1 MSRIINE
8 KFTCT
13 NCHVESDFKM
23 YKSVNVSL
31 DPELKD
37 KVISG
42 EIFKWTCPN
51 CGETLYIHYDLLYH
65 DMENEFMIYYSPN
78 NCEQLNKDV
87 ANSCRNL
94 KGMQRKIYRTV
105 DSMNRLIEKIN
116 ILEEGLNDI
125 AIEFGKLMLKVD
137 KNNEIPND
145 CDLYFERCITVKG
158 EDNKQLLFRLFKEEK
173 LQKEMVVIQS
183 DAYNNYLDY
192 VSKDNRFALH
202 SLCDTINEKWI
213 MNKFKSM

>member
-51 CGETLYIHYDLLYH
+51 CGETLYI
-65 DMENEFMIYYSPN
+65 
-78 NCEQLNKDV
+78 
-87 ANSCRNL
+87 
-94 KGMQRKIYRTV
+94 
-105 DSMNRLIEKIN
+105 
-116 ILEEGLNDI
+116 
-125 AIEFGKLMLKVD
+125 GK
-137 KNNEIPND
+137 N
-145 CDLYFERCITVKG
+145 G
-158 EDNKQLLFRLFKEEK
+158 
-173 LQKEMVVIQS
+173 
-183 DAYNNYLDY
+183 
-192 VSKDNRFALH
+192 
-202 SLCDTINEKWI
+202 
-213 MNKFKSM
+213 